1 MIGLNVDL
9 VGIAAV
15 VGLVVLLLV
24 FVFLGRRWPAVF
36 RPIKGFEA
44 LGVAIERAVEAGE
57 RVHLSLG
64 TGSVT
69 GAEVAPALAGLAVL
83 SRVAAATT
91 MSDRPAV
98 VTAGDGAMAI
108 LAQDTLRS
116 AYERVG
122 AGERYQATSGRML
135 GPTPFSYAAGLPTV
149 LATEDVSVHMLMG
162 SFGVEGALA
171 ADFGERQG
179 AFVLAGTDDIQTQA
193 LLYATAEHP
202 LIGEEVFAGGAY
214 LNVGP
219 LHRASLR
226 TQDVVRMLIIG
237 LILVGTVVRTVMDL
251 L

>member
-1 MIGLNVDL
+1 MIGLDVRLLGL
-9 VGIAAV
+9 VAV
-15 VGLVVLLLV
+15 VLLVVLLLF

-36 RPIKGFEA
+36 RPISGFEA

-83 SRVAAATT
+83 SRVAAATS

-116 AYERVG
+116 AYERV
-122 AGERYQATSGRML
+122 AARERYLATSGRML
-135 GPTPFSYAAGLPTV
+135 GPTPFSYTAGIPTL

-162 SFGVEGALA
+162 SFGLEGGLV
-171 ADFGERQG
+171 ADFGERQQ
-179 AFVLAGTDDIQTQA
+179 AFVLTGTDDIQTQA

-214 LNVGP
+214 LNVSSV
-219 LHRASLR
+219 HRASLR
-226 TQDVVRMLIIG
+226 AQDTVRMMIIG
-237 LILVGTVVRTVMDL
+237 LILVGTIVRTVMDL